1 MVWLAG
7 LMLGWLVPDLLAAGL
22 ADLLADLLAGW
33 PERNQGLTWLAWV
46 AGRVRADLWSGL
58 AAWPADLA
66 SWSSG
71 PLAGPVWGAKTTSK
85 SQHTVG
91 AEYGKVILKQ
101 LLLGQSGAP
110 KPPANRSTP
119 WGRSMGR

>member
-46 AGRVRADLWSGL
+46 AGRARADLWSGL
-58 AAWPADLA
+58 YFLN
-66 SWSSG
+66 G
-71 PLAGPVWGAKTTSK
+71 VVNNKNVRLRV
-85 SQHTVG
+85 
-91 AEYGKVILKQ
+91 
-101 LLLGQSGAP
+101 
-110 KPPANRSTP
+110 
-119 WGRSMGR
+119 